1 MRRLLITVLSVLAV
15 TAHSAPAAAD
25 DAFKAAVIYNI
36 TRFTTWPPS
45 RFSGPD
51 DAVSLCVETGEPIA
65 GALAAMQDRPV
76 GDRRLEVRRTAW
88 PFNGTCHV
96 AYVGAARANLAS
108 LQDLTARGVLTVGE
122 SPRFSDHGAIGLI
135 TVGRQTRFAI
145 NNGVARRC
153 QATLS
158 SRLLSLAVEVR

>member
-1 MRRLLITVLSVLAV
+1 MRRLLIAAASALMALAPG
-15 TAHSAPAAAD
+15 APATAD

-36 TRFTTWPPS
+36 TRFTTWPAS
-45 RFSGPD
+45 RFEGPN
-51 DAVSLCVETGEPIA
+51 DAVSLCVEPSERIA
-65 GALAAMQDRPV
+65 DALTAMQNRPV

-88 PFNGTCHV
+88 PFTGTCHV
-96 AYVGAARANLAS
+96 AYVGVARASPAA
-108 LQDLTARGVLTVGE
+108 LQGLTARGVLTVGE
-122 SPRFSDHGAIGLI
+122 SPRFSEHGAIGLV

-158 SRLLSLAVEVR
+158 SRLLSLAIEVR